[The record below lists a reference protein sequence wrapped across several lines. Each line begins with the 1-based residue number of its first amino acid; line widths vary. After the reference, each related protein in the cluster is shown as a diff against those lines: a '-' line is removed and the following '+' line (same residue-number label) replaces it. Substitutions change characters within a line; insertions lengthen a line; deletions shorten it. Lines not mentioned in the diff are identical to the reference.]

1 MESKM
6 PFAKTRQ
13 AHGFHAVGTMCSRI
27 LCKLASTPALASLAA
42 TGFIASTHSARALTP
57 TDIAV
62 ICNTRNAQSLSIAQ
76 YYMNAR
82 DIPHDH
88 LIGLDCTDGERIT
101 EADYRTVLLPQIRK
115 TLKDHNLDNK
125 NIKCLVTTWG
135 VTLTIDAA
143 LIDANTQQEI
153 DADKKQLAAVIAD
166 LQSQVPA
173 YNALATDPL
182 TSTPPTNPAT
192 TPATAPAASHADEQA
207 ALRNVI
213 QQLNTAATAAARRL
227 SALPESQRAIA
238 VDQLMKLQMKV
249 AGITGCLNIF
259 RVSDDSPTASLGYAR
274 RNAWET
280 ELNSLNTR
288 LEELARQKP
297 TKQSRQETFDL
308 QARTRGLVG
317 EASQIESTLSELTP
331 EETEASF
338 DNELSLL
345 FADQSYPRF
354 RWIVNANSLDLY
366 QTLKKLPQ
374 FPRPLIVSRVDGTSI
389 DQVIRMI
396 DTTLKVEKTG
406 LEGKIYLDAR
416 GLHGTDAYSAYD
428 ADIRRAADWLKSNAA
443 IDVVLDDNPAL
454 LQAKDCPNAALY
466 CGWYSLAHYVDS
478 CQWLPGAVGYHV
490 ASLEMTSLKN
500 PTETGW
506 VPNLLKHG
514 LCGTLGAVS
523 EPYLTS
529 FPKPSQFFPLL
540 LSGQFTQG
548 EVWEV
553 TMPFASWRIAYVGDP
568 LYNPYKIHPRV
579 KVETL
584 KSDTVL
590 RNAFD
595 ILGR

>member
-1 MESKM
+1 MDHKM
-6 PFAKTRQ
+6 PLQKPLLTCALLLLS
-13 AHGFHAVGTMCSRI
+13 V
-27 LCKLASTPALASLAA
+27 TP
-42 TGFIASTHSARALTP
+42 ARALNP

-76 YYMNAR
+76 YYMHAR

-88 LIGLDCTDGERIT
+88 LIGIDCTDGERIS
-101 EADYRTVLLPQIRK
+101 EANYRLNVLPQINK
-115 TLKDHNLDNK
+115 ALKDHHFDDK

-135 VTLTIDAA
+135 VPLTIEAA
-143 LIDANTQQEI
+143 QIDANTQQEI
-153 DADKKQLAAVIAD
+153 AADQKLLASVLDD
-166 LQSQVPA
+166 LRAQVAA
-173 YNALATDPL
+173 YDALATEPL
-182 TSTPPTNPAT
+182 TPPAQTNPAA

-207 ALRNVI
+207 ALHVVI
-213 QQLNTAATAAARRL
+213 QQLNTAANAAARRL
-227 SALPESQRAIA
+227 SALPDTERPLV

-249 AGITGCLNIF
+249 AGINGCLSIF

-274 RNAWET
+274 RNDWQT
-280 ELNSLNTR
+280 ELNSLNAR
-288 LEELARQKP
+288 LEELAKLKP

-308 QARTRGLVG
+308 QARARGLVG
-317 EASQIESTLSELTP
+317 EASQIESTLSDLTP
-331 EETEASF
+331 EETEAAF

-374 FPRPLIVSRVDGTSI
+374 FPRPLIVAPHDGTAI
-389 DQVIRMI
+389 DEVIRMI

-466 CGWYSLAHYVDS
+466 CGWYSLDHFVDS
-478 CQWLPGAVGYHV
+478 CQWVPGAVGYHV
-490 ASLEMTSLKN
+490 ASLEMMSLKN
-500 PTETGW
+500 PTEPGW

-523 EPYLTS
+523 EPYLTA

-540 LSGQFTQG
+540 LSGEFTQG

-568 LYNPYKIHPRV
+568 LYNPYKVHPRV
-579 KVETL
+579 KIETL

-590 RNAFD
+590 RNAFE